1 MKYGVSHGRDV
12 VPCFESF
19 LHNLIEVIVVY
30 YVESVDILD
39 DCVYVG
45 DTSNWD
51 TTKFQREYLTQLIE
65 SCNLRVVGASIRK
78 DRGVVF
84 NRSSRSIAILEGCVR
99 EGDVVQIW
107 SRHGYEEASYCGY
120 DPSRRSYIFR
130 REDGASFRVTKVAL
144 RNYVKAVKIP
154 ISL

>member
-1 MKYGVSHGRDV
+1 MH
-12 VPCFESF
+12 CFES
-19 LHNLIEVIVVY
+19 LLNNLIEVIVVY
-30 YVESVDILD
+30 YVEYVDILD

-65 SCNLRVVGASIRK
+65 SCNLRVVGASLRQN
-78 DRGVVF
+78 RGVVF

-107 SRHGYEEASYCGY
+107 DRRGYEEASYCGY
-120 DPSRRSYIFR
+120 DPLRHSYIQKR
-130 REDGASFRVTKVAL
+130 R
-144 RNYVKAVKIP
+144 RNI
-154 ISL
+154 L